1 MGVAAFDKAGA
12 FGVLGKARNQADTT
26 KFIESPGAHA
36 HTLKLVLQA
45 AT

>member
-1 MGVAAFDKAGA
+1 MGVTAFDQAGTL
-12 FGVLGKARNQADTT
+12 GMLGKARNQADTT